1 MPVWNQLRRE
11 TNVFQREISRTT
23 FQLTLQTATLSG
35 EKQLIIKK
43 KNKNSKLTF

>member
-1 MPVWNQLRRE
+1 MPDWNQLRRE

-35 EKQLIIKK
+35 EKQLNYYIKK
-43 KNKNSKLTF
+43 

>member
-1 MPVWNQLRRE
+1 MPDWNQLRRE

-35 EKQLIIKK
+35 EKQQIIIL
-43 KNKNSKLTF
+43 KNKNSK